1 MLSAYHCTYNHE
13 SGDGS
18 KPCDHSDGDSFFSLS
33 DIIFDFNVFPPSPC
47 LDDDLGKRV
56 AVLGRNDFN
65 YREALIGKYYSI
77 PIIGDI
83 INSTSLKSV
92 DISAY
97 QAYQIIRLSDTS
109 AYQAYQ
115 SLYETM
121 QNQSVGE
128 RQTIYL
134 IMK

>member
-1 MLSAYHCTYNHE
+1 MKYQPDICSLPTIARTTMRAAMDQNRVIIVTVTV
-13 SGDGS
+13 
-18 KPCDHSDGDSFFSLS
+18 FFLRQISSLIS
-33 DIIFDFNVFPPSPC
+33 MSSLLSPC

-92 DISAY
+92 DT
-97 QAYQIIRLSDTS
+97 SDQ
-109 AYQAYQ
+109 QAYQ

>member
-1 MLSAYHCTYNHE
+1 MKYQPDICSLPTIARTTMRAAMDQNRVIIVTVTV
-13 SGDGS
+13 
-18 KPCDHSDGDSFFSLS
+18 FFLRQISSLIS
-33 DIIFDFNVFPPSPC
+33 MSSLLSPC

-92 DISAY
+92 DT
-97 QAYQIIRLSDTS
+97 SDQ
-109 AYQAYQ
+109 QAYQ
-115 SLYETM
+115 SLYEIL
-121 QNQSVGE
+121 QNQSVGQRE
-128 RQTIYL
+128 KHCRWE
-134 IMK
+134 

>member
-1 MLSAYHCTYNHE
+1 MNFCFFEKLVRQRLFVSIYRWSSFSCKKNFAIYRIQRNEISARHLLSAYHCTYNHE

-18 KPCDHSDGDSFFSLS
+18 KPCDHSDGGCFFLRQISSLIS
-33 DIIFDFNVFPPSPC
+33 MSSLLSPC

-83 INSTSLKSV
+83 INSASLKV
-92 DISAY
+92 
-97 QAYQIIRLSDTS
+97 
-109 AYQAYQ
+109 
-115 SLYETM
+115 
-121 QNQSVGE
+121 
-128 RQTIYL
+128 
-134 IMK
+134 